1 MNYKLHLLYVNRP
14 DLLRDALDSV
24 KEVFAGRIHVWHSG
38 PPAPFAMDGVQFHM
52 LPPMPFSSA
61 FNHLMRASWDD
72 DLMFWMHNDA
82 IAYGNSSRRLLEMA
96 EQVWNE
102 HPRWS
107 YLCAAHDTMCAYN
120 MKCVRCV
127 GFVDQM
133 FWAYTSD
140 PDWFCRAFHAGWP
153 AIESGLGAV
162 SEYEPDYICHRGGRS
177 NTIKADK
184 LHDHQT
190 QYRVRFDK
198 EYYQFKWGGMPNA
211 EKYFYPFDALPV
223 TWLLENAP
231 DEVRANDGSETV
243 TAQIYAINEWILRM
257 QPQHG
262 AAVGGSKRFDY
273 LFKSLMAGSTLEA
286 ADSQNI
292 VATNHFDMVHIN
304 ERLSVNNMRSIAAN
318 GINCLFINDSHKQ
331 PLQSIGTNYHLIEPY
346 GFQRDDHRLMVA
358 LKKGLQ

>member
-1 MNYKLHLLYVNRP
+1 
-14 DLLRDALDSV
+14 
-24 KEVFAGRIHVWHSG
+24 
-38 PPAPFAMDGVQFHM
+38 
-52 LPPMPFSSA
+52 
-61 FNHLMRASWDD
+61 
-72 DLMFWMHNDA
+72 
-82 IAYGNSSRRLLEMA
+82 
-96 EQVWNE
+96 
-102 HPRWS
+102 
-107 YLCAAHDTMCAYN
+107 
-120 MKCVRCV
+120 
-127 GFVDQM
+127 
-133 FWAYTSD
+133 
-140 PDWFCRAFHAGWP
+140 
-153 AIESGLGAV
+153 
-162 SEYEPDYICHRGGRS
+162 
-177 NTIKADK
+177 
-184 LHDHQT
+184 
-190 QYRVRFDK
+190 
-198 EYYQFKWGGMPNA
+198 MPNA